1 MIYTENNRISHRQLT
16 RQLVLSL
23 TAPFLLGL
31 LSNRSVLGGNGM
43 LASAAVLL
51 PMYFYVIFLIR
62 LSPYYGSLPKYMGK
76 WGSLLIGIFYLSF
89 VIFTG
94 AYLLRLVEDVVPVSL
109 LTKFPGKGASL
120 IAVLVC
126 SFGMHRGMQK
136 RGRMGEVSC
145 PAVLGGL
152 VLLLIVAA
160 FQGSWEYFCSNPE
173 GLRITPE
180 GFLQAGYGILS
191 AFTAVGLLPFSM
203 NYVEKARSGKRPVFL
218 GIGITCLIF
227 LGSLAVLQ
235 ANYGW
240 ERLHSE
246 KYPILPLLAGANLP
260 GEVLAR
266 FDVIWL
272 AVLLYSLL
280 FAVGSVLHYG
290 SQILQSLQLGNGKYW
305 IALLMYLLTW
315 DEVLGF
321 SISDGYGTLLAYVY
335 FPGFLAV
342 GAVVWMK
349 NRRKT

>member
-1 MIYTENNRISHRQLT
+1 MRYTENNRISHRQLT

-136 RGRMGEVSC
+136 RGRWGKC
-145 PAVLGGL
+145 PVLRCWAVLS
-152 VLLLIVAA
+152 
-160 FQGSWEYFCSNPE
+160 FF
-173 GLRITPE
+173 
-180 GFLQAGYGILS
+180 
-191 AFTAVGLLPFSM
+191 
-203 NYVEKARSGKRPVFL
+203 
-218 GIGITCLIF
+218 
-227 LGSLAVLQ
+227 
-235 ANYGW
+235 
-240 ERLHSE
+240 
-246 KYPILPLLAGANLP
+246 
-260 GEVLAR
+260 
-266 FDVIWL
+266 
-272 AVLLYSLL
+272 
-280 FAVGSVLHYG
+280 
-290 SQILQSLQLGNGKYW
+290 
-305 IALLMYLLTW
+305 
-315 DEVLGF
+315 
-321 SISDGYGTLLAYVY
+321 
-335 FPGFLAV
+335 
-342 GAVVWMK
+342 
-349 NRRKT
+349 